1 MIHLRTNKIRQCLH
15 FCKIQELY
23 HTAHPQ
29 CSQRH
34 LKRYSTIKYLGIAY
48 INMSHLMSQEVVLS
62 LKLILKYSG
71 ASHNERTV

>member
-1 MIHLRTNKIRQCLH
+1 MIHLRTNKIQQCLH

-29 CSQRH
+29 CSQGH

-48 INMSHLMSQEVVLS
+48 INTRHLMSQEVALS
-62 LKLILKYSG
+62 MKAYI
-71 ASHNERTV
+71 EI